1 MLPTPAEKLQNFFGV
16 FLQFHIGVD
25 TPMLGNVAH
34 IKQAAPSAQMEGTG
48 MAQISAVV
56 MVW

>member
-1 MLPTPAEKLQNFFGV
+1 MYVKPHASMAFMAS
-16 FLQFHIGVD
+16 
-25 TPMLGNVAH
+25 PMLGNVAH

>member
-1 MLPTPAEKLQNFFGV
+1 MAFMAS
-16 FLQFHIGVD
+16 
-25 TPMLGNVAH
+25 PMLGNVAH